1 MEPLRVRGRVYGSLS
16 RSYPRLLDYA
26 GLILDLIHHRE
37 IMSWTFLGTG
47 KQVPKP
53 CLAPMLGL
61 LQGSRLRWRG
71 CFLGVSGAFQ
81 APLSFWR
88 LCDINN
94 PGVVLR
100 LRYRTYPSD
109 LQCRRYTREALLLQH
124 PSESLTPARRAPSR
138 KHD

>member
-26 GLILDLIHHRE
+26 GLILDLIHRRE

-61 LQGSRLRWRG
+61 LQGSGLRAQVEGLFLRGLWCFPGSVKRLET
-71 CFLGVSGAFQ
+71 L
-81 APLSFWR
+81 
-88 LCDINN
+88 
-94 PGVVLR
+94 
-100 LRYRTYPSD
+100 
-109 LQCRRYTREALLLQH
+109 
-124 PSESLTPARRAPSR
+124 
-138 KHD
+138 